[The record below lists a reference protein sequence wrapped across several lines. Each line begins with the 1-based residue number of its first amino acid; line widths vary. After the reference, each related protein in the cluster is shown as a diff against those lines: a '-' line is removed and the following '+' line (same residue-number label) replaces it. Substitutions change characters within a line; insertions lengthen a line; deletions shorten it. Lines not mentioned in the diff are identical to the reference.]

1 MLGGFFLVDF
11 LRPMFTVC
19 CKPLSVRSNTILGH
33 STGLNWHAF
42 RTLSYMDLHKI
53 TLGGG
58 CFWCTE
64 AVFQAITGV
73 VSVTSGYTGG
83 EIDNPTYAQICEGN
97 TGHAEVVEVVY
108 DADTL
113 SIDELLIV
121 FFKTHDATT
130 LNRQGNDVGTQYR
143 SVIYY
148 HTDEQKQH
156 AETMIKR
163 LTEERVFDEP
173 IVTEVTPAVKFYK
186 AEDYHQ
192 NYFITNPLKPY
203 CAFIIQP
210 KLNKLAKQ
218 FSERIKPEL
227 L

>member
-1 MLGGFFLVDF
+1 
-11 LRPMFTVC
+11 
-19 CKPLSVRSNTILGH
+19 
-33 STGLNWHAF
+33 
-42 RTLSYMDLHKI
+42 
-53 TLGGG
+53 
-58 CFWCTE
+58 
-64 AVFQAITGV
+64 
-73 VSVTSGYTGG
+73 
-83 EIDNPTYAQICEGN
+83 
-97 TGHAEVVEVVY
+97 
-108 DADTL
+108 
-113 SIDELLIV
+113 
-121 FFKTHDATT
+121 
-130 LNRQGNDVGTQYR
+130 
-143 SVIYY
+143 
-148 HTDEQKQH
+148 
-156 AETMIKR
+156 MIKR